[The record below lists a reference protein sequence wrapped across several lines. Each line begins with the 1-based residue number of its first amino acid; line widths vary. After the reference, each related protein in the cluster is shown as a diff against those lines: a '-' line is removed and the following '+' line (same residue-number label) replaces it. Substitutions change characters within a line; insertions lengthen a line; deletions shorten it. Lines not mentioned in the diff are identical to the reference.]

1 MNKDIILLGIQWCW
15 KWTQADLLI
24 KILPNHKYFEMGEIL
39 RSFHSSNNFI
49 WNHLKEV
56 MNHGD
61 MIEHFIT
68 YDLIDIAIRI
78 SEQQQT
84 LLLIDWFP
92 RAIEQAEFFVKKMEL
107 YCRNYVVIEF
117 KLSRERAL
125 ERMIKRAEIESR
137 KDDTLEV
144 MNRRIDLFE
153 KNTIPVLEFFKQ
165 QGNLLTINADDNID
179 KVADTINSKLW
190 LVKA

>member
-1 MNKDIILLGIQWCW
+1 MNKDIVLLGIQWCG

-24 KILPNHKYFEMGEIL
+24 KQLSKHKYFEMWEIL
-39 RSFHSSNNFI
+39 RSFHSSSNFI
-49 WNHLKEV
+49 WNHLKDI

-78 SEQQQT
+78 SEQESEF
-84 LLLIDWFP
+84 LLIDWFP

-107 YCRNYVVIEF
+107 SYRDYVVINL
-117 KLSRERAL
+117 KLSRERAF
-125 ERMIKRAEIESR
+125 ERMVKRAQIEAR
-137 KDDTLEV
+137 KDDTPEV

-153 KNTIPVLEFFKQ
+153 QNTLPVLEFFEQ
-165 QGNLLTINADDNID
+165 QGKLITINADDTAENVLKEIQL
-179 KVADTINSKLW
+179 KLG
-190 LVKA
+190 L